1 MAEKVIV
8 KSSTSDLDG
17 SQFDNAA
24 TEATLL
30 RLVNL
35 MEKHKTGS
43 GASVSSMAERSRG
56 IDPKAIK
63 AADEGLSGISSSS
76 KDASSKLS
84 DVGKSVS
91 KMASSFGSAVSLL
104 ASGPLALL
112 GSAFSMITG
121 TIGDSVEALRTT
133 GAVGASFNGS
143 LLELNKAAAGAG
155 MGLQEYS
162 KFVANNAQLMA
173 NLGGTATEGAKRMG
187 ELSKELRTSQ
197 VGQQMMALG
206 ISADTMNGALGDY
219 MKIEAQQGRLQ
230 GKSTAELTKGSGEYL
245 KSLGELSRLTG
256 KNVDEMSKNIEAM
269 QRDEKI
275 NALMQD
281 MTVTQQKEFALQMER
296 LNSISPELAKAFK
309 DGMIGLGDNDLWNQL
324 ANISPE
330 TKQLAEDMKK
340 GNISTA
346 QFNNAMSKLGPEIKD
361 KLKDMPVE
369 ARAAFEPFLKLGPIS
384 SDLNKNQEMYSEAA
398 QARAKREGEAS
409 KPFTDAIMNA
419 GNALSAFWGEL
430 KLTFLESGIFKRIS
444 GVVDWAAQKF
454 IALKDPMVKFVKTIL
469 DQALPILDKMGE
481 ILTDVVNSIISFVA
495 PYIPIVGKMLKDI
508 GKALSDTIDDI
519 MEFVKPYIPMVG
531 KLFSD
536 IAETIRSNIKPAMEI
551 LDTVID
557 NAGRIFRE
565 VLIPVVRE
573 VWSDMKDLG
582 TGIIE
587 IGKSIW
593 DSLMPAF
600 DGVSDSFFSF
610 LPSMDDV
617 IQTAKDFKPVIVG
630 VIEGMILLKA
640 LQVAGA
646 VVVGA
651 WNLAVASGAAIMG
664 IFTAPVLI
672 AVGAVVA
679 LGLIFKSLYD
689 SGWDLSTAWEAIKDN
704 MSLVMLKFSKMMTD
718 ASDWIKDKLFMGR
731 DEKDKKADEKKY
743 QDQLAEYKKKED
755 ARDAKRADNRRDRG
769 TQDSMLNFSGP
780 GSAGPVAPGSIAAK
794 KQEDELNDAK
804 KKAEYDAKKAVEA
817 AERKQRAELR
827 SISPALGTATTAALA
842 APKAPEATA
851 APPPPR
857 DYEEVRREAMK
868 NQLGG
873 LTGGG
878 AVPVE
883 DYQKAQKIA
892 DQAVVEARAADA
904 KEARERQVAT
914 LNTVSEQLYTLN
926 EVMKEI
932 LKLNKD
938 QAEAQKDLVNVSKGR
953 YNPV

>member
-35 MEKHKTGS
+35 MEKNKTGS
-43 GASVSSMAERSRG
+43 GASVNSMAERSRG
-56 IDPKAIK
+56 MDPKAIK
-63 AADEGLSGISSSS
+63 AADEGLSGIGSSS
-76 KDASSKLS
+76 KDASS
-84 DVGKSVS
+84 SVS

-281 MTVTQQKEFALQMER
+281 MSVTKQKEFALQMER

-551 LDTVID
+551 LDTVIG
-557 NAGRIFRE
+557 NAGRIINE
-565 VLIPVVRE
+565 LLIPIITDL
-573 VWSDMKDLG
+573 WSDMKDLV
-582 TGIIE
+582 TGVIE

-600 DGVSDSFFSF
+600 KGVSDSFFSF
-610 LPSMDDV
+610 LPSMDDTIKILKEWKPAIV
-617 IQTAKDFKPVIVG
+617 GLIESFVLFKAVTGAWSLMQTAATAIS
-630 VIEGMILLKA
+630 A
-640 LQVAGA
+640 
-646 VVVGA
+646 A
-651 WNLAVASGAAIMG
+651 WSAATTIGAAGMWALIW
-664 IFTAPVLI
+664 PV
-672 AVGAVVA
+672 AAVVA
-679 LGLIFKSLYD
+679 AVVSLGLIFKSLYD
-689 SGWDLSTAWEAIKDN
+689 SGWTLGTAFDAITDPIKRFGMNLMDLVDK
-704 MSLVMLKFSKMMTD
+704 MLGLLPSW
-718 ASDWIKDKLFMGR
+718 AGGLSD
-731 DEKDKKADEKKY
+731 EEKK
-743 QDQLAEYKKKED
+743 QREKIRED
-755 ARDAKRADNRRDRG
+755 ARKQLDQEQKDRDVKRAEVRRDRG
-769 TQDSMLNFSGP
+769 TENSAFNLSGP
-780 GSAGPVAPGSIAAK
+780 AAAGPATPGSPAAK
-794 KQEDELNDAK
+794 KQEDELNYAK
-804 KKAEYDAKKAVEA
+804 KKAEDESKKAIEA
-817 AERKQRAELR
+817 AEQKQKEALR
-827 SISPALGTATTAALA
+827 SISPALGTATTAALS

-857 DYEEVRREAMK
+857 DYEKIRREAREK
-868 NQLGG
+868 SLGRDED
-873 LTGGG
+873 LT
-878 AVPVE
+878 ATQFE
-883 DYQKAQKIA
+883 KDRAQKAS
-892 DQAVVEARAADA
+892 DQAVAEAKAADA

-938 QAEAQKDLVNVSKGR
+938 QAEAQKDLVNVTKGR